1 MSLSGTFGWTDL
13 ESNTGS
19 TITSYSD
26 SPLRPNTVR
35 HYRVSPLNATGA
47 GAVSDVVNAT
57 TESDDIV
64 TVPDAPT
71 GLTATAT
78 GTTRI
83 SLSWIAP
90 LADGGAEITG
100 YRIEGFFDGISGW
113 I

>member
-1 MSLSGTFGWTDL
+1 MSLSGTFGRTDL

-57 TESDDIV
+57 TGSSTEALPSAPIQVSESASGSTTIV
-64 TVPDAPT
+64 
-71 GLTATAT
+71 
-78 GTTRI
+78 
-83 SLSWIAP
+83 LSWSSP
-90 LADGGAEITG
+90 SDDGGAEI
-100 YRIEGFFDGISGW
+100 S
-113 I
+113 